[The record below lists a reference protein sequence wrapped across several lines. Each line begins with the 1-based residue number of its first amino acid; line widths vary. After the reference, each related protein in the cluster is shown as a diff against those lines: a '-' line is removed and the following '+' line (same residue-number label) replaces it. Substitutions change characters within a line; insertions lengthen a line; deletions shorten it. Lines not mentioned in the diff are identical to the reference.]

1 MDDLNTLRAALLAR
15 PDAQETYPF
24 DPITLVAKIGGK
36 MFALLATTAAPLR
49 LSLKVDPDY
58 GEVLRASFPAIEP
71 GYHLNKRHWVTLT
84 LDGSL
89 EPTLVQELIEGSY
102 HLVVQSLP
110 RSVRA
115 QLAEAPTADS
125 VNEGGA

>member
-1 MDDLNTLRAALLAR
+1 MDDLNTVRAALLAR
-15 PDAQETYPF
+15 PGAQETYPF
-24 DPITLVAKIGGK
+24 DPIILVAKVGGK

-102 HLVVQSLP
+102 RLVVQGLP
-110 RSVRA
+110 RAMQA
-115 QLAEAPTADS
+115 QLAGTPRS
-125 VNEGGA
+125 SSPNERNA